1 MQRVEAGDARD
12 LLRRRTRRL
21 RPRNETK
28 KPSRNRRRHLRSSS
42 SGLDSDSDSDSD
54 APPAKSNFLTSLGG
68 GPSNSGSS
76 PNVVV
81 IGNPQQNNVPNL
93 LANQGQPAPLNQL
106 APQRPTNPIQNAAPA
121 PQIPANPI
129 QNAAPV
135 LGTTRIVTQSV
146 LQQQTTTFLSSILTT
161 TTPLANVAPVVN
173 LEQPPSLRTS
183 STSSSS
189 STSATQTTATE
200 ASQTSDADLKAAT
213 PPATEHDPKRD
224 GRLDG
229 GAEAGI
235 VIGVVAAI
243 VLLSLIFVFFRRY
256 RRKRSSNKFPPT
268 ARMMPDISAPIPIHR
283 DSDAMTVSVGYLES
297 VNSRLS
303 RHLQEPQPV
312 FMAQSGDEEYFQR
325 RVYAEPAPE
334 MAEGA
339 SERSHQPTNFI

>member
-1 MQRVEAGDARD
+1 M
-12 LLRRRTRRL
+12 
-21 RPRNETK
+21 
-28 KPSRNRRRHLRSSS
+28 
-42 SGLDSDSDSDSD
+42 
-54 APPAKSNFLTSLGG
+54 
-68 GPSNSGSS
+68 
-76 PNVVV
+76 
-81 IGNPQQNNVPNL
+81 
-93 LANQGQPAPLNQL
+93 
-106 APQRPTNPIQNAAPA
+106 
-121 PQIPANPI
+121 
-129 QNAAPV
+129 
-135 LGTTRIVTQSV
+135 
-146 LQQQTTTFLSSILTT
+146 
-161 TTPLANVAPVVN
+161 
-173 LEQPPSLRTS
+173 
-183 STSSSS
+183 
-189 STSATQTTATE
+189 
-200 ASQTSDADLKAAT
+200 
-213 PPATEHDPKRD
+213 
-224 GRLDG
+224 DG

-235 VIGVVAAI
+235 VIGVVGKFSSNCYDGPLPSSQRLPAAI